1 MTRANAERKLN
12 PWAASAAPARAIV
25 PIARAVSPTVYALK
39 PEGYGVLF
47 TLRGRDQEGMTEDAI
62 DALIQTIEGALHG
75 LPEGAALYQYMRLR
89 SGCELPREKVY
100 ENSVTEV
107 FAQGRIDH
115 LNRTADLHRI
125 DLYWALTMQPRWP
138 NKFRKNPGEHS
149 FENSRLLAELEKA
162 SAMLREQLE
171 EELGLE
177 IVGTEQAL
185 RFFSYLFNLEDWAEQ
200 VHVREDVPLDVQIA
214 ASMVK
219 WCPDHLRVGK
229 KYVQMFSLSMTPA
242 VSRPCLFAGITD
254 LPCDAIL
261 CTTWRP
267 RSTATARAE
276 AESQE
281 KFQEFWKASLAK
293 RALAGKNF
301 GALDEGAKGQA
312 NKKRVS
318 KIGEVLEKLDERAEG
333 EYSLRLLIAGNSH
346 EELKA
351 AIPAVHTTFVAA
363 RAPILEETDGNLSAF
378 YAMFPGNQAFGV
390 FPLWLGEDHNAR
402 LASVYAP
409 DLGHPHSEALER
421 EYVNV
426 FETRTG
432 TPYFKDPYVEGV
444 RVQLTIG
451 PPRQGKSVQA
461 NQEVAMEQKYGGWT
475 FIFDIGRS
483 YESVVE
489 LYGGKVDRVGLD
501 GPRVNPFSLEP
512 TDSNLKFLH
521 SFVKLLLVSGGAA
534 LSPEDDDDI
543 YATVRNMYNLR
554 DPELRRLRNLMLPSH
569 LQRYLTKWV
578 GDGVYAKI
586 FDNTEDSLRLNR
598 LQCWDFEGVG
608 KQYADLIEPLMWWLL
623 RRIDEVIH
631 DPANLGLPKHVL
643 IEELFV
649 NMKNKQLLDSA
660 LESMKQVGK
669 YLGGITLIAQSVRD
683 LGEHAESI
691 VNACSSFLFLRDPGF
706 NRQHYRELFGMNEQ
720 QIALFASL
728 QPREALY
735 MRRDGETKV
744 IKLNLDERSYAAFS
758 TKPKDR
764 VRRSK
769 LVAQYGVSAG
779 LDRFVAGEGLQ
790 PVSNQE

>member
-1 MTRANAERKLN
+1 MTHASAERKLN
-12 PWAASAAPARAIV
+12 PWAADAAPARAIV
-25 PIARAVSPTVYALK
+25 PISRAVNATVYALK

-47 TLRGRDQEGMTEDAI
+47 KVAGKDQEGMTEDAL
-62 DALIQTIEGALHG
+62 DALMHTLEGALHG

-89 SGCELPREKVY
+89 PGYELPREDAY
-100 ENSVTEV
+100 ENPVTEAFV
-107 FAQGRIDH
+107 SGRIDH
-115 LNRTADLHRI
+115 LNRKAHLRRI
-125 DLYWALTMQPRWP
+125 DLYWALTLQPKVL
-138 NKFRKNPGEHS
+138 NKSRRAPREHDI
-149 FENSRLLAELEKA
+149 ENSRLLTDLEKA
-162 SAMLREQLE
+162 AVMLQEQLG

-177 IVGTEQAL
+177 LVGTEQVL
-185 RFFSYLFNLEDWAEQ
+185 QFFSYLFNLENWAEQ
-200 VHVREDVPLDVQIA
+200 VRLRDDVPLDVQIA
-214 ASMVK
+214 GSVVK

-229 KYVQMFSLSMTPA
+229 KYVQMFSLTMTPA
-242 VSRPCLFAGITD
+242 ASRPCLFAGVMD
-254 LPCDAIL
+254 LDCDAIL

-267 RSTATARAE
+267 KSTAAARKE
-276 AESQE
+276 AQSQE
-281 KFQEFWKASLAK
+281 TFQDMFKVSFAK
-293 RALAGKNF
+293 RAMAGKDF
-301 GALDEGAKGQA
+301 QALDEGAKGQA

-318 KIGEVLEKLDERAEG
+318 KIGEVLERLDERAEG
-333 EYSLRLLIAGNSH
+333 EYSLKLLIAGSSH

-351 AIPAVHTTFVAA
+351 AIPAVHTAFVAV

-378 YAMFPGNQAFGV
+378 YAMFPGNQAFSV

-409 DLGHPHSEALER
+409 TLGHPHSDAMDR

-432 TPYFKDPYVEGV
+432 TPYFKDPYVDGV

-501 GPRVNPFSLEP
+501 GPRVNPFSLDP

-543 YATVRNMYNLR
+543 YGTVRNMYNLR
-554 DPELRRLRNLMLPSH
+554 DPELRRLRNLMLPPH

-578 GDGVYAKI
+578 GDGVYANI

-608 KQYADLIEPLMWWLL
+608 KQYADLIEPLMVWLL

-643 IEELFV
+643 IEELLV
-649 NMKNKQLLDSA
+649 PQVREQLLDGA

-669 YLGGITLIAQSVRD
+669 YLGGISLIAQSVRD

-706 NRQHYRELFGMNEQ
+706 NRKHYQELFGMNEQ
-720 QIALFASL
+720 QLALFASL

-744 IKLNLDERSYAAFS
+744 IVLNLDERSYAAFT

-764 VRRSK
+764 VRRSR
-769 LVAQYGVSAG
+769 LVAQCGVSAG
-779 LDRFVAGEGLQ
+779 LDRFAAGEGL
-790 PVSNQE
+790 